1 MTAVGLQLADVI
13 IIAVVV
19 LSMLVSVV
27 RGFVRESLSLVIW
40 VVAAWVG
47 LRLATPLAEFL
58 EPWIATPSARVA
70 LSFVGVFVGVVLVG
84 SLISILVGKLIT
96 SSGLS
101 GTDRMLGMLFGA
113 LRGVVMVVIAVLVLS
128 LTPVPDDPWWQES
141 TLLPHAERLA
151 EYAVAQLPEG
161 MQTRLDTILDRN

>member
-1 MTAVGLQLADVI
+1 MGLQLADLI

-84 SLISILVGKLIT
+84 SLISVLVGKLIT
-96 SSGLS
+96 TSGLS

-113 LRGVVMVVIAVLVLS
+113 LRGVVIVVIAVLVLS
-128 LTPVPDDPWWQES
+128 LTPVPDDPWWQSS

-151 EYAVAQLPEG
+151 DYAVEQLPEG
-161 MQTRLDTILDRN
+161 MQARLDTILDRN

>member
-1 MTAVGLQLADVI
+1 MGLPLADVV

-19 LSMLVSVV
+19 VSMLVSVV

-47 LRLATPLAEFL
+47 LRLAAPLAESL
-58 EPWIATPSARVA
+58 EPWIATPSARLA
-70 LSFVGVFVGVVLVG
+70 LGFIGVFVGVVLVG
-84 SLISILVGKLIT
+84 SLVSILIGKLIST
-96 SSGLS
+96 SGLS

-128 LTPVPDDPWWQES
+128 LTPVPDDPWWQAS
-141 TLLPHAERLA
+141 NLLPYAEHLA
-151 EYAVAQLPEG
+151 EYAVDQLPEG
-161 MQTRLDTILDRN
+161 IQARLDTILDRN

>member
-1 MTAVGLQLADVI
+1 MSLPLADVI
-13 IIAVVV
+13 ILAVVLV
-19 LSMLVSVV
+19 SMLVSVV

-47 LRLATPLAEFL
+47 LRLATPLAESL

-70 LSFVGVFVGVVLVG
+70 LSFIGVFVGIVLAG
-84 SLISILVGKLIT
+84 SLLSILIGKLIST
-96 SSGLS
+96 SGLS

-141 TLLPHAERLA
+141 ALLPYAEHLA
-151 EYAVAQLPEG
+151 EYAVAQLPDG
-161 MQTRLDTILDRN
+161 MQTRLDALLDRN